1 MFAAAARRAVNPKT
15 NPKANPAKVL
25 YCPVPWLVHLLTASG
40 AVLAWLALDATVGG
54 RPREAFLWLAVSI
67 AIDSVDGWFAR
78 LARVKER
85 VPGVDGA
92 RLDDIV
98 DYLTF
103 VFVPAFMVGW
113 WHLVPSAW
121 SAAVIAA
128 MLLSSAYGFSQTQ
141 AKTSDCFF
149 TGFPSYWSIVVL
161 YLYALRLAPPVNAV
175 VLLGLAALVFV
186 PIGYV
191 YPSRTPTLRGLTV
204 ALGLVWGAATV
215 ALIFVLPDVP
225 VWLQVVSLAYPVYY
239 VMLSLA
245 LHLRRPRHT
254 K

>member
-1 MFAAAARRAVNPKT
+1 
-15 NPKANPAKVL
+15 
-25 YCPVPWLVHLLTASG
+25 VPWLVHLLTASG
-40 AVLAWLALDATVGG
+40 AILAWLSLDATIGG

-67 AIDSVDGWFAR
+67 GIDAVDGWLAR

-113 WHLVPSAW
+113 WHLVPPAASA
-121 SAAVIAA
+121 VVVGA

-141 AKTSDCFF
+141 AKTSDYFF

-161 YLYALRLAPPVNAV
+161 YLYAMRLPPAVNGV
-175 VLLGLAALVFV
+175 ILLALAALVFV

-204 ALGLVWGAATV
+204 ALGLVWGVATI
-215 ALIFVLPDVP
+215 ALVVVLPDVP
-225 VWLQVVSLAYPVYY
+225 SWLLVLSLAYPAYY
-239 VMLSLA
+239 IVLSFMLQ
-245 LHLRRPRHT
+245 LRRRSSS
-254 K
+254 KS

>member
-1 MFAAAARRAVNPKT
+1 M
-15 NPKANPAKVL
+15 L
-25 YCPVPWLVHLLTASG
+25 PWLVHLLTASG

-67 AIDSVDGWFAR
+67 AIDAVDGWLAR
-78 LARVKER
+78 RARVKER

-113 WHLVPSAW
+113 WHLVPDSW
-121 SAAVIAA
+121 AAGVIAA

-141 AKTSDCFF
+141 AKTSDFFF

-161 YLYALRLAPPVNAV
+161 YLYAMGLPTPINAA
-175 VLLGLAALVFV
+175 VLVGFAVLVFV

-204 ALGLVWGAATV
+204 GLGLVWALATL
-215 ALIFVLPDVP
+215 ALIVVLPDVP
-225 VWLQVVSLAYPVYY
+225 VWLQVVSLAYPIYY
-239 VMLSLA
+239 FALSLT
-245 LHLRRPRHT
+245 LHVRRGRPSAS
-254 K
+254 

>member
-1 MFAAAARRAVNPKT
+1 MVSVA
-15 NPKANPAKVL
+15 
-25 YCPVPWLVHLLTASG
+25 WLVHLLTASG

-54 RPREAFLWLAVSI
+54 RPREAFLWLAASI
-67 AIDSVDGWFAR
+67 AIDAVDGWLAR

-113 WHLVPSAW
+113 WHLVPAGW
-121 SAAVIAA
+121 SVVVIAA
-128 MLLSSAYGFSQTQ
+128 ILLSSAYGFSQTQ
-141 AKTSDCFF
+141 AKTSDFFF

-161 YLYALRLAPPVNAV
+161 YLYAMRLGESISAA
-175 VLLGLAALVFV
+175 VLLGLALLVFV

-204 ALGLVWGAATV
+204 GLGLVWALATL
-215 ALIFVLPDVP
+215 ALIVVLPDVP
-225 VWLQVVSLAYPVYY
+225 VWLQMVSIAYPIYY
-239 VMLSLA
+239 FVLSLT
-245 LHLRRPRHT
+245 LHVRRGRQ
-254 K
+254 KAERRD